1 MASKL
6 AFLGG
11 NNSGKSELFY
21 IFNDGSDITHST
33 TSFTHS
39 TTSFTINGVEVSY
52 HLWNV
57 RQETTN
63 SERGQSRFSKT
74 DVFLLCFS
82 LHNRKSFE
90 DIRILWLSIVK
101 EHPTI
106 PVVLLGINTLP
117 PQDALL
123 THKEVTVR
131 EIEDFQ
137 LEARFE
143 QYLECQIQAPGAI
156 DKFFKEL
163 SQLITCSQK
172 RDFLIRDNSLVSIS
186 TFHSHSAKRL
196 ITFEIEKDKKKLG
209 SSNWKTFFSCW
220 GSVLHS

>member
-1 MASKL
+1 MAAKL

-11 NNSGKSELFY
+11 DNSGKSELFY
-21 IFNDGSDITHST
+21 VLNDGSDITHHT
-33 TSFTHS
+33 TSFTKV
-39 TTSFTINGVEVSY
+39 INGVEVSY

-90 DIRILWLSIVK
+90 DIRALWLPIVK

-117 PQDALL
+117 PQDVLL

-137 LEARFE
+137 VEAGFE
-143 QYLECQIQAPGAI
+143 QYLECQIQLSGSI

-163 SQLITCSQK
+163 FQLIYSSQK
-172 RDFLIRDNSLVSIS
+172 REFLIRDNSLVSTS

-196 ITFEIEKDKKKLG
+196 ITFEIEKDKKKMS

-220 GSVLHS
+220 EVPSIRELNL